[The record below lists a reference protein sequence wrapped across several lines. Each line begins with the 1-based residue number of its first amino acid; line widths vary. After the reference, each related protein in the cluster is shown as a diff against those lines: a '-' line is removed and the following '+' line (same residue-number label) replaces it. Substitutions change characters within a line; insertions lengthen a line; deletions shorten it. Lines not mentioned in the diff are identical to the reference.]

1 MTLPGSASGV
11 RNVSIHDEE
20 PLERLAGADDS
31 SIANAICRR
40 MDMTTVIANTTIVT
54 GDAGHTVLHDAGIAI
69 SEDRIVSVGPTD
81 EIRQAHPDAEVV
93 DGRRKAVFPGLI
105 NCHTHLLATGDRG
118 ILEDFGFPT
127 RLAFPVS
134 ARSLLSHEERRTLA
148 LLGALESIRSGT
160 TSLLE
165 ISSDVSDYAA
175 DLAATGLRLA
185 LAENINDVDEA
196 QARSGVYRFDAARA
210 DAGLQRCADLV
221 ESWHG
226 RHQGRVSCFLAP
238 HAPETCSPDLL
249 RRSREMAESY
259 GVGYTIHLSQSRQE
273 IEAVMRVRG
282 VSPTHYLFANDFLG
296 PDLLTAHCRYV
307 NSAEIALLGQCGV
320 KVANNAAIAARRGA
334 AAPVREL
341 LDAGCVIGMGSDN
354 MAEDMVE
361 VMRAGLFLERVRRN
375 DEVYPQPE
383 DVLEWATMGGARAL
397 GMEDITGSLEV
408 GKQADLFTVDLLRP
422 HLVPSLRVVS
432 AFVHNGQ
439 PSDITS
445 VMVDGEWVM
454 RDGKVLT
461 IDEDDVVRRAEA
473 VGHAVWRRL
482 LERYPNVPFPVAIP
496 QSIV

>member
-1 MTLPGSASGV
+1 
-11 RNVSIHDEE
+11 
-20 PLERLAGADDS
+20 
-31 SIANAICRR
+31 
-40 MDMTTVIANTTIVT
+40 MDLSTVIANTTIVT
-54 GDAGHTVLHDAGIAI
+54 GNAGRTVLYDAGIAI
-69 SEDRIVSVGPTD
+69 SEGRIVSVGPTAD
-81 EIRQAHPDAEVV
+81 VQQAHPDAEVV
-93 DGRRKAVFPGLI
+93 DGRGKAVFPGLV

-127 RLAFPVS
+127 RLTFPVS
-134 ARSLLSHEERRTLA
+134 ARSLLSVEERQTLA
-148 LLGALESIRSGT
+148 LLGALESIRSGVT
-160 TSLLE
+160 CLLE
-165 ISSDVSDYAA
+165 ISSDVAGYAS

-185 LAENINDVDEA
+185 LAENMNDVDEA
-196 QARSGVYRFDAARA
+196 QAREGVYRFDEAKA
-210 DAGLQRCADLV
+210 DAGLQRSADLV

-226 RHQGRVSCFLAP
+226 RHEGRVSCLLAP

-249 RRSREMAESY
+249 RRTREMAERH

-296 PDLLTAHCRYV
+296 PDLLAAHCRYV
-307 NSAEIALLGQCGV
+307 NPAEIALLGQTGV

-334 AAPVREL
+334 AAPVQEL
-341 LDAGCVIGMGSDN
+341 QGAGCVIGMGTDN

-383 DVLEWATMGGARAL
+383 DVLEWATSGGARAL
-397 GMEDITGSLEV
+397 GMSESIGSLEA
-408 GKQADLFTVDLLRP
+408 GKKADLFVVDLLRP

-439 PSDITS
+439 PGDITA

-454 RDGKVLT
+454 RDGKALT

-482 LERYPNVPFPVAIP
+482 LERYPNVPFPISLPPPMV
-496 QSIV
+496 

>member
-1 MTLPGSASGV
+1 
-11 RNVSIHDEE
+11 
-20 PLERLAGADDS
+20 
-31 SIANAICRR
+31 
-40 MDMTTVIANTTIVT
+40 MTTVIGNATIVT
-54 GDAGHTVLHDAGIAI
+54 GNPARTVLHDGGIAI
-69 SEDRIVSVGPTD
+69 SGDRIVSVGPTA
-81 EIRQAHPDAEVV
+81 EVRQGHPDAEVV
-93 DGRRKAVFPGLI
+93 DGRGKAVFPGLI

-127 RLAFPVS
+127 RLTFPTA
-134 ARSLLSHEERRTLA
+134 ARSLLSEEDRQTLA
-148 LLGALESIRSGT
+148 LLGTLESIRSGVT
-160 TSLLE
+160 CLLE
-165 ISSDVSDYAA
+165 ISSNVAGYAS

-196 QARSGVYRFDAARA
+196 QAREGVFRFDAARA
-210 DAGLQRCADLV
+210 DAGLQRSADLV

-226 RHQGRVSCFLAP
+226 RAQGRVNCFLAP

-249 RRSREMAESY
+249 RRSREMAERY

-282 VSPTHYLFANDFLG
+282 VSPTHYLFASDFLG
-296 PDLLTAHCRYV
+296 PDLLAAHCRYV
-307 NSAEIALLGQCGV
+307 NPAEIALLGQTGV
-320 KVANNAAIAARRGA
+320 KVTNNAAIAARRGA

-341 LDAGCVIGMGSDN
+341 LAAGCVIGMGSDN

-383 DVLEWATMGGARAL
+383 DVLEWATTGGARAL
-397 GMEDITGSLEV
+397 GMANDVGSLEV
-408 GKQADLFTVDLLRP
+408 GKKADLFVVDLLRP

-439 PSDITS
+439 PADIAA
-445 VMVDGEWVM
+445 VMVDGNWVM

-461 IDEDDVVRRAEA
+461 MDEADVVRRAEA

-482 LERYPNVPFPVAIP
+482 LDRYPNVPFPVSIP
-496 QSIV
+496 PSLT